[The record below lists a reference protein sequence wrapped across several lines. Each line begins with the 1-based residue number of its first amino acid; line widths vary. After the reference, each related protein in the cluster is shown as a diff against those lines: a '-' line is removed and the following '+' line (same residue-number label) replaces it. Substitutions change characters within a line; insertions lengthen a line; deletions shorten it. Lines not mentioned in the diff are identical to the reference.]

1 MTNELNVDLLMK
13 SLENDVVKSE
23 HREHLMNSIH
33 RFLTIMKSINN
44 QLDETRP
51 DENFRSAIKQTEI
64 FQAYETLKKI
74 TALCQSASKSQLVL

>member
-1 MTNELNVDLLMK
+1 
-13 SLENDVVKSE
+13 
-23 HREHLMNSIH
+23 
-33 RFLTIMKSINN
+33 MKSINN

-74 TALCQSASKSQLVL
+74 KCFVNADH